1 MKFKY
6 EIHAEVFPLK
16 HDGDM
21 DRDARIVFY
30 RSYDNIIFTYM
41 YYSYL
46 LRKLK
51 PYINDKNFYVKLP
64 SIHVHKEGI

>member
-21 DRDARIVFY
+21 DKANKILIYRTYGNIVSTYISYFY
-30 RSYDNIIFTYM
+30 ILN
-41 YYSYL
+41 
-46 LRKLK
+46 KLK
-51 PYINDKNFYVKLP
+51 KYINDKNFFVKLP
-64 SIHVHKEGI
+64 SIHAHYEKW

>member
-21 DRDARIVFY
+21 DKANKILIYRTYGNIVSTYISYFY
-30 RSYDNIIFTYM
+30 ILNIYFLHMIFLLQSISLIVNITY
-41 YYSYL
+41 
-46 LRKLK
+46 
-51 PYINDKNFYVKLP
+51 
-64 SIHVHKEGI
+64 